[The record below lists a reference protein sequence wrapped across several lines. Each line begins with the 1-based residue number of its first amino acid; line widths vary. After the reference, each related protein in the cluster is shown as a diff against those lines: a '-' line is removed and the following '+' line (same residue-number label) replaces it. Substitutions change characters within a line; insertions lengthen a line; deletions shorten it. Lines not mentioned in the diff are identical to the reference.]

1 MGIIRFAIKRPVTMI
16 ILVSVIIIMGFFTF
30 AKLPLAL
37 YPDMKLPYAAVMT
50 TYSGAGPEEVEQVTK
65 TLEGQLNSLSGVK
78 EIASYSTPGASTIL
92 ISFNWGTDMSNSIND
107 IREKTSMVEKFLP
120 DGVEKP
126 MVFKMDVNLMP
137 IVQMGIQAK
146 GNISMSQLQRIA
158 EDEIKP
164 RLERIPEVASVS
176 ITGGLTREIKVEL
189 DPVKLETNGL
199 TLAQITQTL
208 AAENFN
214 MSSGQ
219 VKSGGREYF
228 LRNLQEFQSVDD
240 IRDVAISTA
249 GGATLRLGDIATVTD
264 GYVDDT
270 QITRLN
276 GGVAVGVHCQK
287 QSDANTVQACESIK
301 AEMEKIEK
309 ELGQDIDVSIVMDQS
324 TYINQTLDSVKRTLV
339 EGALLAM
346 LILFLFLRN
355 GRSTLI
361 IFTAIP
367 LSIITTFILMYFNND
382 TLNVITLGGLA
393 LGVGRMVDDSIVVF
407 ENVYRHRSLG
417 LSPIEAA
424 ITGATQVS
432 NAVIASTMTILAVFL
447 PVMFVTEGI
456 ASVIFK
462 PMAVTVSFAILCSLM
477 VSLTVVPLMASRM
490 LTDKSMSRAGTAKGR
505 IGAIVERY
513 GQWIDN
519 LGEHYKGWLQWS
531 LSHRK
536 IVVGVVT
543 LLMIG
548 SCCLVPFIG
557 AEFMPAMDSGE
568 ISISLEADKGN
579 PLSDTNRIVKVIEK
593 DLHQIP
599 EVETIFCSIGADNN
613 MSLTSGVQSE
623 KATIYVKL
631 PSRTERERSV
641 DAVAEEIRTKVADIP
656 GAKIKVNV
664 TDMTSG
670 MGNSAAP
677 VMIRVRGDDLVVLK
691 QLSKQV
697 EDIVRTIP
705 GTREVSS
712 TLRDGNPEIQVK
724 IDRRRAA
731 TYGLT
736 PAQIANE
743 VKTAV
748 NGTVATRYKASGNEV
763 DVRVRYLKA
772 GHDSISYL
780 ENISIN
786 TSRES
791 VIRLSQV
798 ADFVIAPGPMQIN
811 RVDRQREAEVDAY
824 LLNRDLNSVMKDIQA
839 QVGAMNLP
847 AGYSIQYGGQNEEMI
862 ESFMSLSTALLL
874 AIILVYAVMAI
885 LYESFFLPFIIMFS
899 VPTAFIGVVLGLFLT
914 GNSFSVNAFI
924 GVIMLIGIV
933 VANAIVL
940 IDYLQQL
947 RHGGMERNAAIVEA
961 GRVRLRP
968 ILMTAFATIL
978 AMAPMS
984 LGLGEG
990 GESEAPLAIVI
1001 ISGLLVSTIITL
1013 VLVPVVYSIFDDW
1026 GKKIRQRRAAK
1037 QTIAEPAAAETGAE

>member
-1 MGIIRFAIKRPVTMI
+1 MGIIRFAIKRPVTMT
-16 ILVSVIIIMGFFTF
+16 ILISVIIILGFFTF
-30 AKLPLAL
+30 SKLPLAL

-78 EIASYSTPGASTIL
+78 EIASYSTPGSSIIL
-92 ISFNWGTDMSNSIND
+92 ISFNWGTDMSNAIND
-107 IREKTSMVEKFLP
+107 IREKTSMVEKYLP

-146 GNISMSQLQRIA
+146 GDTSMSQLQRIA

-164 RLERIPEVASVS
+164 RLERIPEVASVR

-189 DPVKLETNGL
+189 DPVKLEANGL
-199 TLAQITQTL
+199 TLSQVTATL

-228 LRNLQEFQSVDD
+228 LRNLQEFQTVDD
-240 IRDVAISTA
+240 IRDVAITTST
-249 GGATLRLGDIATVTD
+249 GTTLRLGDIATVTD

-276 GGVAVGVHCQK
+276 GGAAVGIHCQK
-287 QSDANTVQACESIK
+287 QSDANTVKACEAIK
-301 AEMEKIEK
+301 AEMEKVQK
-309 ELGQDIDVSIVMDQS
+309 ELGQDIEVSIVMDQS

-367 LSIITTFILMYFNND
+367 LSIITTFILMYFDND
-382 TLNVITLGGLA
+382 TLNVITLGGLS

-407 ENVYRHRSLG
+407 ENIYRHRSLG

-424 ITGATQVS
+424 ITGASQVS

-462 PMAVTVSFAILCSLM
+462 PMAVTVSFAILCSLL

-490 LTDKSMSRAGTAKGR
+490 LTDKSMSRTETAKGR
-505 IGAIVERY
+505 IGIVVERY

-519 LGEHYKGWLQWS
+519 LGEHYKNWLEWS

-536 IVVGVVT
+536 IVAGAVT
-543 LLMIG
+543 LLMIV
-548 SCCLVPFIG
+548 SLVLVPFIG

-579 PLSDTNRIVKVIEK
+579 PLSDTNRMVNVIEK

-599 EVETIFCSIGADNN
+599 EVKTIFCSIGADNN
-613 MSLTSGVQSE
+613 MSLTSGTQSE

-631 PSRTERERSV
+631 SSRTDRDRSV
-641 DAVAEEIRTKVADIP
+641 DVVAEEIRNKVADIP

-731 TYGLT
+731 AYGLT
-736 PAQIANE
+736 PAQIASE

-748 NGTVATRYKASGNEV
+748 NGTVATRYKASGTEV
-763 DVRVRYLKA
+763 DVRVRYQKS
-772 GHDSISYL
+772 GHDTISYL
-780 ENISIN
+780 ENISVN
-786 TSRES
+786 TARGS
-791 VIRLSQV
+791 VVRLSQV

-824 LLNRDLNSVMKDIQA
+824 LLNRDLNSVMKDIQDR
-839 QVGAMNLP
+839 VGAMNLP
-847 AGYSIQYGGQNEEMI
+847 AGYSVQYGGQNEEMI
-862 ESFMSLSTALLL
+862 ESFMSLTTALLL

-899 VPTAFIGVVLGLFLT
+899 VPTAFIGVVLSLFIT
-914 GNSFSVNAFI
+914 GNSFSVNSFI

-940 IDYLQQL
+940 VDYLQQL

-990 GESEAPLAIVI
+990 GEAEAPLAIVI
-1001 ISGLLVSTIITL
+1001 IGGLLVSTAITL

-1026 GKKIRQRRAAK
+1026 SQKLKQRKAAK
-1037 QTIAEPAAAETGAE
+1037 DAPTAEIAVE

>member
-1 MGIIRFAIKRPVTMI
+1 MGIIRFSIKRPVTMT
-16 ILVSVIIIMGFFTF
+16 ILVSVILILGFFTF
-30 AKLPLAL
+30 SKLPLAL

-50 TYSGAGPEEVEQVTK
+50 SYSGAGPEEVEQVTK
-65 TLEGQLNSLSGVK
+65 ILEGQLNSLSGVK
-78 EIASYSTPGASTIL
+78 EIASYSTPGNSIIL
-92 ISFNWGTDMSNSIND
+92 ISFNWGTDMGNSIND

-120 DGVEKP
+120 SGVDKP
-126 MVFKMDVNLMP
+126 MVLKMDVNMMP

-146 GNISMSQLQRIA
+146 GNTSMAQLQRIA

-189 DPVKLETNGL
+189 DPVKLEANGL
-199 TLAQITQTL
+199 SLSQVTQTL
-208 AAENFN
+208 SAENFN

-240 IRDVAISTA
+240 IRDVAITTST
-249 GGATLRLGDIATVTD
+249 GATLRLGDIATVTD

-276 GGVAVGVHCQK
+276 GGAAVGIHCQK
-287 QSDANTVQACESIK
+287 QSDANTVQACEAIK
-301 AEMEKIEK
+301 AEMAKIEK
-309 ELGQDIDVSIVMDQS
+309 EMGQDIAVDIVMDQS
-324 TYINQTLDSVKRTLV
+324 TYINQTLVSVQRTLV

-367 LSIITTFILMYFNND
+367 LSIITTFILMYYNND

-424 ITGATQVS
+424 ITGASQVS

-462 PMAVTVSFAILCSLM
+462 PMAVTVSFAILCSLI
-477 VSLTVVPLMASRM
+477 VSLTVVPLMSSRM
-490 LTDKSMSRAGTAKGR
+490 LTDKSMNRAESPKGR
-505 IGAIVERY
+505 VGAVVERY

-519 LGEHYKGWLQWS
+519 LGEYYKGILEWS
-531 LSHRK
+531 LVHRK
-536 IVVGVVT
+536 IIVGVVT
-543 LLMIG
+543 LMMIG
-548 SCCLVPFIG
+548 SGFMAFFIG

-579 PLSDTNRIVKVIEK
+579 PLSDTNRIVKVIEDK
-593 DLHQIP
+593 LHQVP

-613 MSLTSGVQSE
+613 MSLTSGTQSE

-631 PSRTERERSV
+631 PSRTKRERSV
-641 DAVAEEIRTKVADIP
+641 DTVAEEIRNKVADIP

-670 MGNSAAP
+670 MGNSTAP
-677 VMIRVRGDDLVVLK
+677 VMIRVRGDDLAILK

-712 TLRDGNPEIQVK
+712 TLKDGNPEIQVK

-731 TYGLT
+731 AYGLS
-736 PAQIANE
+736 PAQIAGE

-748 NGTVATRYKASGNEV
+748 NGTVATRYKASGTEV
-763 DVRVRYLKA
+763 DVRVRYQKA

-786 TSRES
+786 TARGS
-791 VIRLSQV
+791 VVKLSQV

-811 RVDRQREAEVDAY
+811 RVNRQREAEVDAF
-824 LLNRDLNSVMKDIQA
+824 LLNRDLNSVMKEIQA
-839 QVGAMNLP
+839 RVDVMNLP
-847 AGYSIQYGGQNEEMI
+847 AGYSIQYGGQNQDMI
-862 ESFMSLSTALLL
+862 ESFMSLATAMLL
-874 AIILVYAVMAI
+874 AIILVYAVMAV
-885 LYESFFLPFIIMFS
+885 LYESFFIPFIIMFS
-899 VPTAFIGVVLGLFLT
+899 VPTAFIGVVLSLFLT

-940 IDYLQQL
+940 VDYLQQL
-947 RHGGMERNAAIVEA
+947 RHGGMERNAAIIEA

-1001 ISGLLVSTIITL
+1001 IGGLLVSTIITL

-1026 GKKIRQRRAAK
+1026 GRKLKKRKAAK
-1037 QTIAEPAAAETGAE
+1037 EQQTVIEAVVE